1 MECQVEEPSPIEN
14 SPLKDEF
21 NKNDSEF
28 LGDIDQMKPKP
39 EDNKKTDT
47 IEFING
53 PAKLKKKWVDFM
65 GGQSVVD
72 SMGLSKDE
80 VKRQEII
87 YEMIDTER
95 DYVNDLSI
103 IIEVHIMILNL
114 YYFFFNII
122 YSFLFFI
129 FFNFSF
135 C

>member
-129 FFNFSF
+129 FYFF
-135 C
+135 